1 MVEVLIILYL
11 LEVVVVLQ
19 GQAAAT
25 TIVQLLSVLT
35 IIHSTMML
43 TRTTMTLLTIVL
55 HITKCKKTRP
65 PIGTRHFIREDK
77 VSSIHTS
84 NFEPLAPESDPR
96 EFYSKLRLE
105 VGKYANLLRIYEG
118 ATPSAGLLLYQP
130 NDSINYT
137 L

>member
-55 HITKCKKTRP
+55 HITNAKDHGLQLVPVILFERIRYHQSTRVTLNLSLQRV
-65 PIGTRHFIREDK
+65 I
-77 VSSIHTS
+77 
-84 NFEPLAPESDPR
+84 LES
-96 EFYSKLRLE
+96 F
-105 VGKYANLLRIYEG
+105 
-118 ATPSAGLLLYQP
+118 TPSSDY
-130 NDSINYT
+130 
-137 L
+137 